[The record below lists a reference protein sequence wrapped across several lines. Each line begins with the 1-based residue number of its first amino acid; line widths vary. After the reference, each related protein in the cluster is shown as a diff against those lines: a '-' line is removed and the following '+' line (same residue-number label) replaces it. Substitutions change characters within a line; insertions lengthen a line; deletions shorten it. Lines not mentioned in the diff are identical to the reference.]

1 MYDFEHTLEPLALN
15 FCGTLDVD
23 IVCAITR
30 LEKRECEWNEHVHID
45 IYIDV
50 GLTRIYST

>member
-1 MYDFEHTLEPLALN
+1 MYDFEHTLEPSALN

-30 LEKRECEWNEHVHID
+30 LEKRECKWNEHVHID